1 MPKLTDISPTKI
13 EQPSDNE
20 RQPLQPQNNIS
31 REFWAKRLAAKQ
43 NELTLVETELDEERN
58 LGNEDKLAKKAERL
72 LQEIEEINAKLI

>member
-1 MPKLTDISPTKI
+1 MKM
-13 EQPSDNE
+13 EGAE
-20 RQPLQPQNNIS
+20 NNPS

-72 LQEIEEINAKLI
+72 LQEIEEINAKLIEP